1 MSLKDRL
8 IARASKVMQDPRVA
22 KLAQDE
28 RVMKVAMQAFQLRG
42 KVQEE
47 IDDRVATAAKSLG
60 LVTKDEVRDL
70 KRTIK
75 KLETELKKQQA
86 TTDAM
91 KVASPAPTA
100 SMKKA

>member
-8 IARASKVMQDPRVA
+8 IARGMKVMQDPRVA

-42 KVQEE
+42 KAQEA

-75 KLETELKKQQA
+75 KLENDLKKQQA
-86 TTDAM
+86 ATEA
-91 KVASPAPTA
+91 
-100 SMKKA
+100 MKKA

>member
-8 IARASKVMQDPRVA
+8 IARGMKVMQDPRVA

-47 IDDRVATAAKSLG
+47 IDERVVNAAKSLG
-60 LVTKDEVRDL
+60 LVTKDEVREL
-70 KRTIK
+70 KRPIK
-75 KLETELKKQQA
+75 KLETELKKTQA
-86 TTDAM
+86 ATEQL
-91 KVASPAPTA
+91 
-100 SMKKA
+100 KKA

>member
-8 IARASKVMQDPRVA
+8 IARGMKVMQDPRVA

-47 IDDRVATAAKSLG
+47 IDQRVETAAKSLG
-60 LVTKDEVRDL
+60 LVTKDEVREL

-75 KLETELKKQQA
+75 KLETELKKTQA
-86 TTDAM
+86 ATDAL
-91 KVASPAPTA
+91 
-100 SMKKA
+100 KKA

>member
-1 MSLKDRL
+1 MALKDRL
-8 IARASKVMQDPRVA
+8 LERGMKIMQDPRVA

-42 KVQEE
+42 KVQEQ
-47 IDDRVATAAKSLG
+47 IDQRVETAAKSLG
-60 LVTKDEVRDL
+60 LVTKDEVREL

-86 TTDAM
+86 GLDA
-91 KVASPAPTA
+91 V
-100 SMKKA
+100 KKNG

>member
-8 IARASKVMQDPRVA
+8 IARGMKVMQDPRVA

-28 RVMKVAMQAFQLRG
+28 RVVKVAMQAFQLRG

-47 IDDRVATAAKSLG
+47 IDQRVESAAKSLG
-60 LVTKDEVRDL
+60 LVTKDEVREL

-75 KLETELKKQQA
+75 KLETELKKTQA
-86 TTDAM
+86 ATDAM
-91 KVASPAPTA
+91 K
-100 SMKKA
+100 KA

>member
-8 IARASKVMQDPRVA
+8 IARGMKVMQDPRVA

-47 IDDRVATAAKSLG
+47 IDERVTTAAKSLG

-91 KVASPAPTA
+91 KTASPTPPAA
-100 SMKKA
+100 M

>member
-8 IARASKVMQDPRVA
+8 IARGMKVMQDPRVA

-47 IDDRVATAAKSLG
+47 IDERVVTAAKSLG

-75 KLETELKKQQA
+75 KLETELKKTQA
-86 TTDAM
+86 ATEQL
-91 KVASPAPTA
+91 
-100 SMKKA
+100 KKG

>member
-8 IARASKVMQDPRVA
+8 VARGMKVMQDPRVA

-42 KVQEE
+42 KVQEQ
-47 IDDRVATAAKSLG
+47 IDERVATAAKSLG

-75 KLETELKKQQA
+75 KLETDLKKQQA
-86 TTDAM
+86 ATE
-91 KVASPAPTA
+91 SL
-100 SMKKA
+100 KKA